1 MDDGTGRVD
10 HEVGHGALARLL
22 EAIDVVRNAHLVTAS
37 LAVPAFMA
45 GDDLLGDDEVADGDS
60 VTVAGALAEGNHGA
74 GKLVARSHRGLN
86 ELAVGWIE
94 MEITYR
100 LRQFCLLIPISTN
113 VSKKATSMLRDPEG
127 DISRNLYL
135 AFLDMSVLLNNNNAH
150 ASDFK
155 NI

>member
-1 MDDGTGRVD
+1 MT
-10 HEVGHGALARLL
+10 
-22 EAIDVVRNAHLVTAS
+22 
-37 LAVPAFMA
+37 

-100 LRQFCLLIPISTN
+100 LRQF
-113 VSKKATSMLRDPEG
+113 
-127 DISRNLYL
+127 
-135 AFLDMSVLLNNNNAH
+135 
-150 ASDFK
+150 
-155 NI
+155 